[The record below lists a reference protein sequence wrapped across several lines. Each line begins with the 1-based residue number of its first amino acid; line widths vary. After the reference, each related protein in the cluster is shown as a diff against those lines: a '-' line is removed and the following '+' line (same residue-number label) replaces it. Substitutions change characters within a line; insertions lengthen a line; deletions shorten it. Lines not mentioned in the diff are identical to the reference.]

1 MASVE
6 FSLDNMPIQLDAVSD
21 PDTDRGNG
29 RMSVTKE
36 PHRSCARLMRFAVLI
51 GILRVLPL
59 FVLFAGSAVQAQPY
73 PSKPVRV
80 VIGGSPGSNAD
91 IFFRIVQPR
100 LAAALGQTLVADYR
114 PGAGGALGAG
124 ITVKSAADGYTIMM
138 VAAGFVMNPALT
150 KTLPFNPA
158 RDFTALG
165 LVADVPAGLV
175 VHPSLPAGDVK
186 QLIALARARPG
197 QLNFGSAGQ
206 GAVSHLAGVLFN
218 LMAKVDT
225 VHVPYK
231 SSAPSLVDLISGQI
245 AFSFPTVSG
254 ALQHVYAGRLKLLAQ
269 TGAKRSALLKE
280 TPTVDE
286 AGLPGFLVNSGFG
299 LVGPGAMPKPV
310 VDSVNGALVKALHD
324 ANVRKAMIDNG
335 ADPAGSTPEQHDAY
349 VKSEVAKWI
358 KVVTAAGLKP
368 E

>member
-1 MASVE
+1 MY
-6 FSLDNMPIQLDAVSD
+6 LLL
-21 PDTDRGNG
+21 GG
-29 RMSVTKE
+29 L
-36 PHRSCARLMRFAVLI
+36 CAVLI
-51 GILRVLPL
+51 
-59 FVLFAGSAVQAQPY
+59 AGSVCAQPY
-73 PSKPVRV
+73 PVKPVRM

-100 LAAALGQTLVADYR
+100 MGAALGQQLVADYR

-124 ITVKSAADGYTIMM
+124 ITVKSPADGYTIMM

-175 VHPSLPAGDVK
+175 VHPSLPANDLK
-186 QLIALARARPG
+186 QLITLAWARPG
-197 QLNFGSAGQ
+197 QLNYGSAGQ

-218 LMAKVDT
+218 LLAKVDT

-231 SSAPSLVDLISGQI
+231 SSAPSLVALISGQI

-254 ALQHVYAGRLKLLAQ
+254 ALQHVSSGRLRLLAQ
-269 TGAKRSALLKE
+269 TGAKRSALLKD
-280 TPTVDE
+280 TPTAQE
-286 AGLPGFLVNSGFG
+286 AGLPGLVVNSGFG
-299 LVGPGAMPKPV
+299 LVGPGGLAKPV
-310 VDSVNGALVKALHD
+310 VDSVNGALAKAVQD
-324 ANVRKAMIDNG
+324 AAVRTAMIDNG
-335 ADPAGSTPEQHDAY
+335 ADPAGGTPEQHDVY
-349 VKSEVAKWI
+349 IKSEVAKWI
-358 KVVTAAGLKP
+358 KVVNAAGLKS